1 MEVTHLKIYKKIA
14 GMLLAL
20 AVAALLLPAEAFA
33 AGSIDLSRACKLS
46 ISYEDNGVPLA
57 GAAFSIYLVATVD
70 EYGELTATEEFDE
83 FNVNIRGKN
92 DDAWKALASTL
103 EGYAL
108 RDGLV
113 PAASGT
119 TDSSGRVSFPSG
131 EQALT
136 PGLYLVLGARHRQ
149 NGWIYDAQPA
159 MVLLPALDMEA
170 NDWLYDVAVSP
181 KHDSRPEPVDD
192 TLTRKVLKVWKD
204 EGHEAERPRTVTVQL
219 LRDGVV
225 YDTATLSARNNW
237 RYTWEDLDAAYR
249 WIVVEEAPGGYAVT
263 ITREGVT
270 FVVTNTWGGPGIPVN
285 PTPGPDGLPQ
295 TGQTW
300 WPVPL
305 LIAAG
310 LLLVVMG
317 LLRRRGTADEK
328 E

>member
-14 GMLLAL
+14 GLLLAI
-20 AVAALLLPAEAFA
+20 AAAAFLLPAGAFA
-33 AGSIDLSRACKLS
+33 AGSIDLSRACGLT

-70 EYGELTATEEFDE
+70 EYGELTETEEFDA

-108 RDGLV
+108 RDGLA
-113 PAASGT
+113 PAASGI
-119 TDSSGRVSFPSG
+119 TDSSGRVSFPAG
-131 EQALT
+131 ERALT

-204 EGHEAERPRTVTVQL
+204 EGHEAERPRAVTVQL

-237 RYTWEDLDAAYR
+237 RCTWEDLDAAYR
-249 WIVVEEAPGGYAVT
+249 WIVVEEAPGGYTVT

-305 LIAAG
+305 LIAVG

-317 LLRRRGTADEK
+317 LLRRRGTADE
-328 E
+328 EE